1 MLVEGEGG
9 GIPGYSNWTSRGRN
23 VEGESK
29 WSPELTSTKKYEE
42 STKVPSVTNFVQTVT
57 LGILDQFQQS
67 KWPPKA
73 LKKTFQT
80 VSKMSQGDQYS
91 LSY

>member
-1 MLVEGEGG
+1 LVKSQRDR
-9 GIPGYSNWTSRGRN
+9 IPRYSNWTLRGRN

-73 LKKTFQT
+73 LKKTFQMIP
-80 VSKMSQGDQYS
+80 KMSQSDQY
-91 LSY
+91 